1 MPRNRYKHGYRRQR
15 AADGL
20 PSIRQQEIAKRATHD
35 ERVKAE
41 SDRVKSL
48 KEYAARKGRE
58 KRDMIRWEKE
68 NQRKEAR

>member
-1 MPRNRYKHGYRRQR
+1 MSKFKHGYRRQR

-35 ERVKAE
+35 ERVRAE
-41 SDRVKSL
+41 ADRVKAG
-48 KEYAARKGRE
+48 KEEAAREGRE

-68 NQRKEAR
+68 NQRKAAAA

>member
-41 SDRVKSL
+41 KKRVEEG
-48 KEYAARKGRE
+48 KEVSARK
-58 KRDMIRWEKE
+58 
-68 NQRKEAR
+68 NRKERALIRMRKVAA